1 MAVAIDTV
9 FAWLVTEPMQAALLM
24 IAIMALAY
32 LFRRK
37 AMAESAGWFASV
49 FLLMV
54 WLLHQRSID
63 EVFRTDIQV
72 NLAYVKVLIIGLIIV
87 ISLKYNE
94 KGLLPEVPYRPE
106 RSEGGDSQ

>member
-1 MAVAIDTV
+1 LAVAIDTV

-24 IAIMALAY
+24 IVIMVLAY
-32 LFRRK
+32 VFKRK
-37 AMAESAGWFASV
+37 AVAESAGWMASV

-87 ISLKYNE
+87 VSLKYNE

-106 RSEGGDSQ
+106 RPEGGDLQ

>member
-1 MAVAIDTV
+1 MFIDTV
-9 FAWLVTEPMQAALLM
+9 FAWLVTEPTQAAFLM
-24 IAIMALAY
+24 VIICVVGYLCKRNAI
-32 LFRRK
+32 
-37 AMAESAGWFASV
+37 AESSAWMASV

-63 EVFRTDIQV
+63 EVFRGDIQV

-87 ISLKYNE
+87 ISLKFNE

-106 RSEGGDSQ
+106 RPNGGDPS

>member
-1 MAVAIDTV
+1 M
-9 FAWLVTEPMQAALLM
+9 
-24 IAIMALAY
+24 
-32 LFRRK
+32 
-37 AMAESAGWFASV
+37 
-49 FLLMV
+49 LMV

-106 RSEGGDSQ
+106 RSNGGDSQ